1 MYFRL
6 VARAGPANA
15 MLVTYMVPLT
25 ALALGN
31 LVLREP
37 ITLNALLGAGVIL
50 AGLALLDGRWLPQ
63 REAT

>member
-1 MYFRL
+1 
-6 VARAGPANA
+6 